1 MRLPIQ
7 YALTYPNRS
16 PAPQP
21 PLDLLSCPPLTFQ
34 PPDLQAFPCLRL
46 AMDCARTG
54 GSSCAALNGA
64 NEAAVGL
71 FLEERISFGQIPELV
86 EHAVNTIPVILNPS
100 LEDIL
105 ETDRRARET
114 VCRLSRTAPQN
125 NS

>member
-1 MRLPIQ
+1 
-7 YALTYPNRS
+7 
-16 PAPQP
+16 
-21 PLDLLSCPPLTFQ
+21 
-34 PPDLQAFPCLRL
+34 
-46 AMDCARTG
+46 MDCARTG